1 MTQVR
6 ELAHARAGDKGDTL
20 NIAVIANNQE
30 AFERLENELTAEV
43 VEETFDPLISGSVNR
58 YTIPELQSFNFVLQ
72 NALAG
77 GVTTSLRSDSHGK
90 SLSYVLLGIEIP

>member
-30 AFERLENELTAEV
+30 VFERLEKELTTEV
-43 VEETFDPLISGSVNR
+43 VEETFDPLISGPVDR
-58 YTIPELQSFNFVLQ
+58 YTLPELQSFNFVLH

-77 GVTTSLRSDSHGK
+77 GVTTSLRIDSHGK
-90 SLSYVLLGIEIP
+90 SLSYVLLGIEIS

>member
-20 NIAVIANNQE
+20 NIAVFANNQE
-30 AFERLENELTAEV
+30 AFERLEEELTAEI
-43 VEETFDPLISGSVNR
+43 VEETFDPLISGTVER
-58 YTIPELQSFNFVLQ
+58 YTLPELQSFNFVLY

-77 GVTTSLRSDSHGK
+77 GVTTSLRIDSHGK
-90 SLSYVLLGIEIP
+90 SLSYVLLGIELS